1 MNVGLGR
8 GKRAPRAPGEL
19 VSRTALTVVAPRHRD
34 AFGAETGVQRVLLVC
49 PPFQAVSPSPL
60 AIAHLA
66 TFLREHGVPCEEA
79 YLHFELS
86 LLIGREHYSKL
97 ASKMALI
104 GEMLFAEALHG
115 APADADIEAELTSA
129 FGDLAARRA
138 LIDAL
143 TVVTLARLD
152 SIEPEVVGATTSLNQ
167 LMPALWLARVVK
179 GWRSSVKV
187 VLGGSACA
195 SPMGEQLLRSYPEL
209 DVVVSGFGERPL
221 LSMGLGAEAR
231 ERLVECHDLPE
242 LDDLPIPD
250 YRAFMKAAAAA
261 GIEKTTL
268 TFESS
273 RGCWWGQKNHC
284 TFCGLNGTEM
294 QFREKSSG
302 RVVSEIRALWERYG
316 MNLFATDTI
325 MSRRHLEEVPPRLAA
340 HEAGPVLF
348 YEVKVNM
355 SEAEVVRLR
364 RANVRA
370 LQPGIESLSTRL
382 LKLMKKGSIAIQ
394 NLALMKWARERGIAV
409 AWNQLCGIPG
419 ETEADYDDQIALMKR
434 IPQLPPPEDANPVH
448 IDRFSPYF
456 KNYAAFGW
464 SRIEPLP
471 EYRSLHPALSEA
483 EVSEL
488 AYHFRG
494 IGGVT
499 TDAYLDRFRA
509 EIQNWRRR
517 CFANE
522 GLFLHPQHGLV
533 RNGPAGGQRL
543 YGPGLDRILE
553 CTHRPAPLHR
563 VLEHS
568 RCDEKVLVRLT
579 EDGVLFMEAGKVLN
593 LAIRTEPPAGD

>member
-1 MNVGLGR
+1 MGR

-19 VSRTALTVVAPRHRD
+19 LNRTALPVVAPRAPD
-34 AFGAETGVQRVLLVC
+34 AFGPETGLPRRVLLVC
-49 PPFQAVSPSPL
+49 PPFQAVSLSPL
-60 AIAHLA
+60 AIVHLA

-86 LLIGREHYSKL
+86 RLVGREQYSKV
-97 ASKMALI
+97 AKETPLI
-104 GEMLFAEALHG
+104 GELLFAEALHG
-115 APADADIEAELTSA
+115 TPADAEIEAKLTSA
-129 FGDLAARRA
+129 FGDSAARRG

-143 TVVTLARLD
+143 AAVMLARLSSTD
-152 SIEPEVVGATTSLNQ
+152 AEIVGATTSLNQ
-167 LMPALWLARVVK
+167 LLPALWLARLVK
-179 GWRSSVKV
+179 RFRPSVKV
-187 VLGGSACA
+187 VLGGSSCA
-195 SPMGEQLLRSYPEL
+195 SPMGEQLLRSYSEL

-221 LSMGLGAEAR
+221 LSMALGAEAR
-231 ERLVECHDLPE
+231 GRLVESHDLPE

-250 YRAFMKAAAAA
+250 YGTFMKTAAAA
-261 GIEKTTL
+261 GIEKPLL

-294 QFREKSSG
+294 RFREKSSG

-316 MNLFATDTI
+316 TNLFATDTI

-364 RANVRA
+364 HANVRA

-382 LKLMKKGSIAIQ
+382 LKLMKKGSTTIQ
-394 NLALMKWARERGIAV
+394 NLALMKWARERGVAV

-419 ETEADYDDQIALMKR
+419 ETEADYDEQIALMKR
-434 IPQLPPPEDANPVH
+434 IPHLPPPEGANPIH

-456 KNYAAFGW
+456 KNHAAFGW
-464 SRIEPLP
+464 SRLEPLP

-483 EVSEL
+483 ELSEL

-494 IGGVT
+494 VGGVT
-499 TDAYLDRFRA
+499 TDAYLDRFSA

-533 RNGPAGGQRL
+533 RNTPTGGQRL

-553 CTHRPAPLHR
+553 CTHQPALLER

-568 RCDEKVLVRLT
+568 RCDPKVLARLT

-593 LAIRTEPPAGD
+593 LAIRMEPPPGD